1 VVKKTV
7 SLRNEVDNRGLS
19 EQESAG
25 LRVSQLRRL
34 ELEQMNRLESLTEKK
49 LREAIENGEFDD
61 LPGKG
66 EPIDLKENPFEDPDL
81 RAVHRLLR
89 NAGFAPAWIEE
100 RKDIDGE
107 LSVAQKTLSRS
118 WELFGEGGKAS
129 SLEWE
134 RSVKEF
140 RAKAAE
146 LNQRV
151 RIYNLKAPA
160 VVFHRRQI
168 DADKIVELIRGKAN
182 C

>member
-1 VVKKTV
+1 M
-7 SLRNEVDNRGLS
+7 
-19 EQESAG
+19 QESHG
-25 LRVSQLRRL
+25 VKQI
-34 ELEQMNRLESLTEKK
+34 MNRPESLTERK

-81 RAVHRLLR
+81 RVVHRLLR

-100 RKDIDGE
+100 RKDIDAE
-107 LSVAQKTLSRS
+107 LAAAQRTLSRS
-118 WELFGEGGKAS
+118 WELFGEGGKAPS
-129 SLEWE
+129 ETEWE
-134 RSVKEF
+134 RSTREF
-140 RAKAAE
+140 REKAVE

-160 VVFHRRQI
+160 AVFHRRQV
-168 DADKIVELIRGKAN
+168 DAENIVESIRRKAN